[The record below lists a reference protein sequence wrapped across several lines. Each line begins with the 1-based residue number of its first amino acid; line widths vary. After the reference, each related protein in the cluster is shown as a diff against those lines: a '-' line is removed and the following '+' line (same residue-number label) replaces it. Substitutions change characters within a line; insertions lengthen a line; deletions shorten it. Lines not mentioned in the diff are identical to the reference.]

1 MLFLQAL
8 TIIAFN
14 NGSFNMK
21 TLLEVLSLGPT
32 FVVMK
37 FIESM
42 CHSSHFYWKC
52 LKLICSVIL
61 FAMDGNNF
69 LLVLTIFYWSAWT
82 WSRCSRYSNDVWCI
96 LYFKAS
102 CCFSNFSS
110 FYLVQY
116 CISFDNISLC
126 VCILALM
133 FLPSCFSPRPLVLF
147 ISILLQESSSG
158 GEWA

>member
-1 MLFLQAL
+1 M
-8 TIIAFN
+8 
-14 NGSFNMK
+14 
-21 TLLEVLSLGPT
+21 LLEVLSLGPT

-42 CHSSHFYWKC
+42 CYSSHFYWKF

-61 FAMDGNNF
+61 SAMDGNNF
-69 LLVLTIFYWSAWT
+69 LVLTIFYFTAWT

-116 CISFDNISLC
+116 CISFNNISLC

-133 FLPSCFSPRPLVLF
+133 FLPSCFSGKTFGVIYIYFLTGKLF
-147 ISILLQESSSG
+147 RRGVNLMRK
-158 GEWA
+158 EWCSDYM